1 MMKPQRVLIALPAAL
16 LYASAAYAGTTS
28 PMGTVFTTVEGWLT
42 GDIAKFLGICA
53 IVGLGAMIW
62 LAHEFGHMFMH
73 VFRGMLAIGVVVF
86 AITIFTTAFGGGA
99 TISTTDTGSLALAS
113 LVDASWRYS
122 PLAALL
128 GLGVLLAFGAL
139 IGLARDRRRVLMTAF
154 RLLLA
159 TAVTVFGLAA
169 FTTSFAAGGTIAA
182 QTVAGLVR

>member
-1 MMKPQRVLIALPAAL
+1 
-16 LYASAAYAGTTS
+16 
-28 PMGTVFTTVEGWLT
+28 
-42 GDIAKFLGICA
+42 
-53 IVGLGAMIW
+53 
-62 LAHEFGHMFMH
+62 MFMH

-139 IGLARDRRRVLMTAF
+139 IGLARDRRHALMTAL

-159 TAVTVFGLAA
+159 TAATALALA
-169 FTTSFAAGGTIAA
+169 VFTTSFAAGGTIAA